1 MTEETALLRA
11 IHCDMAAT
19 CGLLAALLYEKVG
32 NDSLYEDV
40 VSNALNDAGRYY
52 NLANKMATKGER

>member
-11 IHCDMAAT
+11 IHCDMTAT
-19 CGLLAALLYEKVG
+19 CGLLAALLYEKAG
-32 NDSLYEDV
+32 NDSPYEDV

-52 NLANKMATKGER
+52 NLANKMATKEER

>member
-19 CGLLAALLYEKVG
+19 CGLLAALLYEKAE
-32 NDSLYEDV
+32 NDCPYEDV
-40 VSNALNDAGRYY
+40 ISNALNDAGMYY
-52 NLANKMATKGER
+52 NLANKMAAKEER